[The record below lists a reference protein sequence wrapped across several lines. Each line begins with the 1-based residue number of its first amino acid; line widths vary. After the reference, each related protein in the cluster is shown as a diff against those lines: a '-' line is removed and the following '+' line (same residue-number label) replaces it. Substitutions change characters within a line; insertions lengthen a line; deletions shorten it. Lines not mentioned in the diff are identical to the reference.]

1 MSGPREEVRYLV
13 FDIESVADAGLIAQ
27 IRHQGEDI
35 DPADALAQYRNE
47 LLETKGTDFVPYTFQ
62 VPISLALAK
71 VAEDYSL
78 RDLKCLKVEEGGP
91 AAICEK
97 FWNGWMYYQK
107 PTFIT
112 FNGRGFDI
120 PLMELT
126 AFRYG
131 IPIAEWL
138 AWGGKQFDQPRYR
151 FSQNSH
157 LDLCEYM
164 SNFGSVQITGGLN
177 LLSKILHKP
186 GKMDTKGEMVQ
197 DMYDAGQLATIHD
210 YCKCDVLDTYF
221 VFLRTMLLTGRISA
235 IQEKDLIEST
245 RNWLKERVEKE
256 PVFAHY
262 LKVWEER
269 ETSPQLVF
277 SVPSKVEHGA
287 VAPSPVSVISPAEAA
302 PQGQDMHTAN
312 IDNGTNSDNA
322 ANSDN
327 GTNSDNA
334 ADSDNK
340 QMESEDVPSASSYEE

>member
-1 MSGPREEVRYLV
+1 MSGLREEVRYLV

-35 DPADALAQYRNE
+35 SPADALAQYRKE

-62 VPISLALAK
+62 LPISLALAK
-71 VAEDYSL
+71 VGEDYTL
-78 RDLKCLKVEEGGP
+78 HDLKCLKVEEGGP
-91 AAICEK
+91 VAICEK

-107 PTFIT
+107 PTFVT

-131 IPIAEWL
+131 IPIPEWL

-151 FSQNSH
+151 FSQNFH

-164 SNFGSVQITGGLN
+164 ANFGSVLVTGGLN
-177 LLSKILHKP
+177 LLSKILRKP

-235 IQEKDLIEST
+235 IQEKDLIEGT
-245 RNWLKERVEKE
+245 RNWLKERVESE

-262 LKVWEER
+262 LQVWAER
-269 ETSPQLVF
+269 ETSSNLTF
-277 SVPSKVEHGA
+277 SVPSKLDHGLA
-287 VAPSPVSVISPAEAA
+287 VPGQVKPVSSPETVEQEQVAL
-302 PQGQDMHTAN
+302 PDYN
-312 IDNGTNSDNA
+312 DNE
-322 ANSDN
+322 
-327 GTNSDNA
+327 
-334 ADSDNK
+334 NK
-340 QMESEDVPSASSYEE
+340 DVPPEWSSREE